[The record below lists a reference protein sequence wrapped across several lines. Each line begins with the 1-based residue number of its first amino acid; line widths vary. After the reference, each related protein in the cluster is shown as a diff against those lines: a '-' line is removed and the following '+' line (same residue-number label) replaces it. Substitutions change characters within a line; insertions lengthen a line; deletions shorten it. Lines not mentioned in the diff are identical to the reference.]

1 MIADRTASFRT
12 LLLSLAALLAANS
25 FTLAQTAPP
34 ISSHSDPAKSSSTP
48 DSKASAAILDSY
60 GKLPLS
66 FEANHGQSDARV
78 KFLSRTGAY
87 SLFLTP
93 DEAVLALSG
102 KGKDKDIGTKEDRN
116 AQATVAGKTANANPG
131 SRPRLD
137 ESKPGPVLRMKLRN
151 ANPAA
156 KVTGADELTGKTNY
170 FIGNDPAKWRT
181 NVPTYAKVKYQAIYP
196 GIDLVYYGNQRQ
208 LEYDFI
214 IAPGANPKRIA
225 FDIRGAKQI
234 RQDARGDLVFNMAD
248 ATSETTND
256 SKIRWHKPLVYQE
269 KDGKRQE
276 IAASY
281 TITNGNRVGFQ
292 LANYDATKPLYI
304 DPVISPLVYSTY
316 LGGDSEDSA
325 YAIALDSAGNAYV
338 TGITTSTN
346 FPVTPGAVQAS
357 LGGNADV
364 FVTKLNPSG
373 SALVYSTYL
382 GGSLADFGQGIA
394 VDATGDA
401 YVAGYTYSS
410 DFPTV
415 RALQSVYGEGTTD
428 AFVAKLNP
436 DGSALIYS
444 TFLGGSG
451 GDSAYG
457 ITADNSGNAYVV
469 GSTESANFPITP
481 GAFQTVCNGGTNCAT
496 DGDAFVAKI
505 NPTGSALVYS
515 TFLGGSGAD
524 NGYGIVINNS
534 GNAYVTGGTSSTDFP
549 TSSPFQP
556 ANGGGEDAFV
566 AKLNSA
572 GSGLDYSTYVGGVKQ
587 DVGLAIALD
596 SAGNFYVAGFTFSDN
611 FPVTHGAFQT
621 ICNGGNSCSSYGD
634 AFVTKLNPTGSSLAY
649 SSYLGSPKFDQ
660 ATAISVDTAGDAYVT
675 GFTDSI
681 NHFPTTPGAFQ
692 TRQSG
697 TGHATFVSKF
707 NPAGSALIYSTYL
720 AGSKGSDGSGGI
732 GYGIAVNSSD
742 YAYIT
747 GYTFSNNFPVT
758 AGAFQTANAGYQN
771 AFVTKMGFPVITTST
786 LSSSP
791 NPSAYGQPAI
801 FAATVTSSAGT
812 PPNGETVSFEVGK
825 TILGTAT
832 LSGGTATFTD
842 STLAVGTKVV
852 KAVYGG
858 DANFSASTSNT
869 VSQVIT
875 KATSTTTL
883 RSSENPS
890 VYEQPI
896 TLTATVVPQY
906 SDAPTG
912 DIEFYDG
919 KVAVG
924 MAKLSNGVATLT
936 TAKLTVGTHSITAEY
951 KGSTSFDTSTSA
963 VLSQVV
969 NSPAPLLR

>member
-1 MIADRTASFRT
+1 M
-12 LLLSLAALLAANS
+12 
-25 FTLAQTAPP
+25 
-34 ISSHSDPAKSSSTP
+34 
-48 DSKASAAILDSY
+48 
-60 GKLPLS
+60 
-66 FEANHGQSDARV
+66 AR
-78 KFLSRTGAY
+78 
-87 SLFLTP
+87 
-93 DEAVLALSG
+93 
-102 KGKDKDIGTKEDRN
+102 
-116 AQATVAGKTANANPG
+116 
-131 SRPRLD
+131 
-137 ESKPGPVLRMKLRN
+137 
-151 ANPAA
+151 
-156 KVTGADELTGKTNY
+156 
-170 FIGNDPAKWRT
+170 
-181 NVPTYAKVKYQAIYP
+181 
-196 GIDLVYYGNQRQ
+196 
-208 LEYDFI
+208 
-214 IAPGANPKRIA
+214 
-225 FDIRGAKQI
+225 
-234 RQDARGDLVFNMAD
+234 
-248 ATSETTND
+248 
-256 SKIRWHKPLVYQE
+256 
-269 KDGKRQE
+269 
-276 IAASY
+276 
-281 TITNGNRVGFQ
+281 
-292 LANYDATKPLYI
+292 
-304 DPVISPLVYSTY
+304 
-316 LGGDSEDSA
+316 
-325 YAIALDSAGNAYV
+325 
-338 TGITTSTN
+338 
-346 FPVTPGAVQAS
+346 
-357 LGGNADV
+357 
-364 FVTKLNPSG
+364 
-373 SALVYSTYL
+373 
-382 GGSLADFGQGIA
+382 
-394 VDATGDA
+394 
-401 YVAGYTYSS
+401 
-410 DFPTV
+410 
-415 RALQSVYGEGTTD
+415 TTD

-451 GDSAYG
+451 ADSAYG

-969 NSPAPLLR
+969 NSPAPPLR